1 MNRSIQTK
9 MRRVSAHQQD
19 GDAMPESLKVGDI
32 KSTINAI
39 DAYLKKR
46 GLDRHPFKRRNRK

>member
-19 GDAMPESLKVGDI
+19 GDAMPETLKIGDI
-32 KSTINAI
+32 KATRAAI
-39 DAYLKKR
+39 DAYLDKR
-46 GLDRHPFKRRNRK
+46 GLHYHTWKRKKG